1 MNEPNVKKKSIK
13 QWKRDLIYGAV
24 MILFAVGNM
33 IYAGTLP
40 PGSIRIKVAQAGTYL
55 TIVMVLLGLLGIVL
69 VVRSLV
75 KKPDSD
81 CELVF
86 NRTTVITIASIA
98 LYILV
103 LKKLGFLQSSFLLVF
118 FLIAYYSWE
127 EQTERVKGKALV
139 KNLAKYAVCAI
150 LTTTVCWFLFGK
162 VLTVV
167 LPEFTLF

>member
-33 IYAGTLP
+33 IYASTLP
-40 PGSIRIKVAQAGTYL
+40 PGSIRIKAAQAGTYL

-75 KKPDSD
+75 KKPDGD

-86 NRTTVITIASIA
+86 NRTTVITIVSIA

-103 LKKLGFLQSSFLLVF
+103 LKKLGFLLSSFLLVF

-127 EQTERVKGKALV
+127 EQTEEVKGKALV
-139 KNLAKYAVCAI
+139 KNFAKYAACAI